1 MSRAQP
7 SPSAPALIHTA
18 AIVGVVTL
26 VALLV
31 FFWRRSGVGSGRTF
45 GNRIAAHIGMRR
57 SVFHT
62 LMDNG
67 VKDSSRAVLASLEK
81 STPDLDRASVALGP
95 TLARGIER
103 LEARFGPQQT
113 IDEAKPIV
121 ARLVSASEPAP

>member
-1 MSRAQP
+1 M
-7 SPSAPALIHTA
+7 IHTA

-57 SVFHT
+57 SVFHS

-121 ARLVSASEPAP
+121 ARLVSVSEPAP